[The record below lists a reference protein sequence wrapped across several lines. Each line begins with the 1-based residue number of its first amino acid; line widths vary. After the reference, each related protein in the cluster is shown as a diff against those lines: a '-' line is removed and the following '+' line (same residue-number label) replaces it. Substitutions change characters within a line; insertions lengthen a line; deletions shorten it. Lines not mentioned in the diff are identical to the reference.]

1 MEKRLAENWTDEQ
14 VQQLAETG
22 LTYTQV
28 VLAEKYMTLQKFF
41 KSHKEICM
49 L

>member
-1 MEKRLAENWTDEQ
+1 MLRVLQMEKRLAENWTDEQ

-28 VLAEKYMTLQKFF
+28 VLAEKYMTLQKF
-41 KSHKEICM
+41 
-49 L
+49 